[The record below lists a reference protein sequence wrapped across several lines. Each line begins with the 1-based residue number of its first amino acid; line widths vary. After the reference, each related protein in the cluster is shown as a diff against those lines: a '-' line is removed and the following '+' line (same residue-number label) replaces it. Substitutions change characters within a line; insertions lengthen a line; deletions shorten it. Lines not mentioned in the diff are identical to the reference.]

1 MWVGMYLKEIEIEN
15 FCLIRSAHVTF
26 GPSHRVIGLVG
37 RYEDDATESSSN
49 RAGKTTFIEAQ
60 KYLLFGKSKTRHHVK
75 LINRAAKKE
84 GQGMRL
90 RGVYIL
96 DDGRELE
103 IVRTRSNKG
112 EPSVSVTGYEGAKW
126 EEANE
131 VISELIGFTFD
142 EYINTCYF
150 GQGSIHQFMEAQPKE
165 KRQLLLDWL
174 DQSRWQTRHEYSKTE
189 AEKLQAK
196 VIRLEDTLSAL
207 PEPSKSVAD
216 LADELSDLS
225 EAAAIAENKVTQL
238 DDRLSEL
245 ADEQEDSA
253 KQERL
258 ARKEKRILETVE
270 QLEDDFD
277 RAKGVAKQRKEL
289 ELEAETI
296 KTSIEAIEAE
306 WESHTTKGDGEK
318 VSELAYQI
326 REKGQQ
332 LRQLRGMEGVCPI
345 LDESCDKIDATE
357 QKKKLRLEIDSLE
370 SERRDVNDRIDSV
383 ATEYRTRISAE
394 KEKLRAKKFEL
405 GKLRVADPDY
415 IEQQLDNQDSEL
427 ERVQEQIKEDWRPVS
442 EIGSDISTCQRELKE
457 KTNQVA
463 TYTAQIE
470 HTETE
475 IERAEQY
482 EARKE
487 RLSESISGALKEL
500 GAWQYCAYMFGDRGI
515 PNEFIKNAF
524 GSLESDVNYLLGRME
539 TGLSVEFKP
548 YRESKQWEKSCLA
561 CGEEFSSRQREC
573 KGCGETRERKRIE
586 QLVLNIHDSREGE
599 VSDFALDSGG
609 GQVLISFAVR
619 LALLLFKIRQGKC
632 QTMPIVLDEIVGML
646 DPVNRAAIVDVVLN
660 ILIEEYGVKQIYWVS
675 HVADTLENLENV
687 IAVTRYGDHSIAEW
701 E

>member
-1 MWVGMYLKEIEIEN
+1 MYLKEIEIEN

-90 RGVYIL
+90 RGVYVL

-103 IVRTRSNKG
+103 IVRERSNKG
-112 EPSVSVTGYEGAKW
+112 EPFVSLTGYEGAKW

-131 VISELIGFTFD
+131 IISELIGFTFD
-142 EYINTCYF
+142 EYVNTCYF

-174 DQSRWQTRHEYSKTE
+174 DQARWEKRAAYSKQKATD
-189 AEKLQAK
+189 LTAK
-196 VIRLEDTLSAL
+196 IERKQDTLNAL
-207 PEPSKSVAD
+207 PSPDFSVPELREQLGEAKRNHRAAKELVGKLDGQMQD
-216 LADELSDLS
+216 LAY
-225 EAAAIAENKVTQL
+225 
-238 DDRLSEL
+238 
-245 ADEQEDSA
+245 EQEESA
-253 KQERL
+253 EQERL
-258 ARKEKRILETVE
+258 RRKVERITDQIERLESDLTKARK
-270 QLEDDFD
+270 
-277 RAKGVAKQRKEL
+277 VAKEREALEREVEDIEL
-289 ELEAETI
+289 
-296 KTSIEAIEAE
+296 SIVVIEDE
-306 WESHTTKGDGEK
+306 WDNHPTKGSGER
-318 VSELAYQI
+318 VSEFAYQI
-326 REKGQQ
+326 RQKSEQ
-332 LRQLRGMEGVCPI
+332 LRDLNGMEGTCPV
-345 LDESCDKIDATE
+345 
-357 QKKKLRLEIDSLE
+357 LEKPC
-370 SERRDVNDRIDSV
+370 DRIDARES
-383 ATEYRTRISAE
+383 R
-394 KEKLRAKKFEL
+394 EKLRKEIASLEAERIRL
-405 GKLRVADPDY
+405 NDEIGLVDQEYRLRIEVERRKLREKQQELKRKRSADPDY
-415 IEQQLDNQDSEL
+415 IEQQLDDQDDHL
-427 ERVQEQIKEDWRPVS
+427 QETQKKIKEGWRPVS
-442 EIGSDISTCQRELKE
+442 EIGAEISALQSKLREAEIEL
-457 KTNQVA
+457 A
-463 TYTAQIE
+463 TWAVTVE

-475 IERAEQY
+475 IERTEQY
-482 EARKE
+482 EARRE
-487 RLSESISGALKEL
+487 RLSESILEALREL
-500 GAWQYCAYMFGDRGI
+500 GAWRYCAYMFGDRGI
-515 PNEFIKNAF
+515 PSEFIKNAF

-548 YRESKQWEKSCLA
+548 YRESAQWEKACLA
-561 CGEEFSSRQREC
+561 CGAEFSGKQRVC
-573 KGCGETRERKRIE
+573 KACGESRERKRVE

-619 LALLLFKIRQGKC
+619 LALLLFKIRQGRC

>member
-1 MWVGMYLKEIEIEN
+1 MYLKEIEIEN

-90 RGVYIL
+90 RGVYVL

-103 IVRTRSNKG
+103 IVRERSNKG

-126 EEANE
+126 EEVNE
-131 VISELIGFTFD
+131 IISELIGFTFD

-174 DQSRWQTRHEYSKTE
+174 DQARWEKRAAYSKQKAADLT
-189 AEKLQAK
+189 AK
-196 VIRLEDTLSAL
+196 VERKQDTLNALPKPEKTINELKEERANFHSALMKTNDVLVALETRMGRLSQEQEESAEQESLKRKVERITDQIERLE
-207 PEPSKSVAD
+207 
-216 LADELSDLS
+216 SDLGKAHKVVKEREALESDVVSIESAISDIQS
-225 EAAAIAENKVTQL
+225 EW
-238 DDRLSEL
+238 DDCQTEGGG
-245 ADEQEDSA
+245 
-253 KQERL
+253 
-258 ARKEKRILETVE
+258 
-270 QLEDDFD
+270 D
-277 RAKGVAKQRKEL
+277 RVAEL
-289 ELEAETI
+289 EYEI
-296 KTSIEAIEAE
+296 
-306 WESHTTKGDGEK
+306 
-318 VSELAYQI
+318 
-326 REKGQQ
+326 GQKRKQ
-332 LRQLRGMEGVCPI
+332 LRSLSGMEGVCPV
-345 LDESCDKIDATE
+345 LDAPC
-357 QKKKLRLEIDSLE
+357 
-370 SERRDVNDRIDSV
+370 DRIDAREGREKLVKEIEV
-383 ATEYRTRISAE
+383 AETEKQKLVRQINRTDREYRTRVE
-394 KEKLRAKKFEL
+394 TEREKLREKQQEL
-405 GKLRVADPDY
+405 KRKRAADPDY
-415 IEQQLDNQDSEL
+415 IEQQLDDQDDFL
-427 ERVQEQIKEDWRPVS
+427 QETQEKIKEGWRPVS
-442 EIGSDISTCQRELKE
+442 EVGTEISALQNRLRSAEADLATQR
-457 KTNQVA
+457 
-463 TYTAQIE
+463 AQIE
-470 HTETE
+470 RIETE
-475 IERAEQY
+475 IERTEQY
-482 EARKE
+482 EAQRE
-487 RLSESISGALKEL
+487 RLSESISEALREL
-500 GAWQYCAYMFGDRGI
+500 GAWRYCAYMFGDRGI
-515 PNEFIKNAF
+515 PSEFIKGAF

-548 YRESKQWEKSCLA
+548 YRESRAWEKACLA
-561 CGEEFSSRQREC
+561 CGAEFSGRQRVC
-573 KGCGETRERKRIE
+573 KGCGESRERKRIE

-619 LALLLFKIRQGKC
+619 LALLLFKIRQGRC